1 MVTCKIYIECWI
13 NSISTFIVCKYD
25 YRKIP
30 SFECNFRYVQA
41 FLDAYRRLKQTLSQQ
56 RAPELS
62 MEYDVHVKKPPL

>member
-1 MVTCKIYIECWI
+1 MQAKSSCKLQAID
-13 NSISTFIVCKYD
+13 SKYD